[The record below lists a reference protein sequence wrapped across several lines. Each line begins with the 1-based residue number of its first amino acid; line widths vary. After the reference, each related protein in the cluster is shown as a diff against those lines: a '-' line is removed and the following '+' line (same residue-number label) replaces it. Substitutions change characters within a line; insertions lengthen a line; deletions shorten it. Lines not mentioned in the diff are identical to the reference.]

1 MPVMC
6 AILMLSQ
13 LSGCAV
19 VNSKEMLS
27 MINAGET
34 IEIEV
39 AAPSYD
45 VIVRGEQMEYVEWTQ
60 LDQLKTFD
68 NGFRQKFDEVFNIR
82 LLKEKG
88 LSGKSG
94 CLYVDKE
101 EDRNG
106 NTALQDALR
115 NKIFV
120 TKYWGDESVKS
131 KIADMASEAY
141 KDVGREEADKR
152 LMASINAY
160 YNLIEDYE
168 NPTSFNSTQSLS
180 REQFY
185 TLIFK
190 AENGVRKIEV
200 NESFESAIGGET
212 EYSKFAQEVE
222 DSGFL
227 RAGNKSLDQESYKGS
242 ITRAEAVY
250 MVVNRYFMGKF
261 ADVKD
266 KDKAFKDNKNAG
278 DLALKLK
285 FKHKDNQS
293 KQVICKDRWQSY
305 TLAYMIQNQ
314 KTGMQEELY
323 KAMVVAK
330 DLGLIEEENSRW
342 DEPISK
348 SEAIQL
354 VVNSHLA
361 RNSIAGYLSE
371 VEYGELNLDKFKIAK
386 ENGNDILGLDEDG
399 LRFGADWVEIPEGLV
414 VLDPERKLKGGI
426 TLLEARE
433 LMQMYIDMMKESSG
447 GELTDD
453 DKEALDDI
461 AGNYGTSWEEIE
473 ALDEL
478 IGRPSEKVESTGKS
492 GGKPASKVEEKPVD
506 KGKGEVSD
514 KGEEKPVEQPVDAP
528 LVFKTDK
535 WFTKE
540 EKEEARQRA
549 IEMGD
554 TDFERRAEEWEGIPD
569 WAKESRVS
577 PYTRKGSGG
586 SFDDPNPF
594 KGL

>member
-68 NGFRQKFDEVFNIR
+68 DGFRQKFDEVFNIK

-101 EDRNG
+101 GDRNG

-115 NKIFV
+115 NEVFV
-120 TKYWGDESVKS
+120 TKYWSDEGVKG
-131 KIADMASEAY
+131 KLADIASEAY
-141 KDVGREEADKR
+141 KDVDGLDDSKK
-152 LMASINAY
+152 LMASVNAY

-168 NPTSFNSTQSLS
+168 NPTSFNSTQSLT

-185 TLIFK
+185 TLMYK
-190 AENGVRKIEV
+190 AENGVKEIEV
-200 NESFESAIGGET
+200 NKSFESAIGGET

-222 DSGFL
+222 ENGFL
-227 RAGNKSLDQESYKGS
+227 RVGNKSLERESYKGS

-250 MVVNRYFMGKF
+250 MVVNKYFMGRF
-261 ADVKD
+261 AGVKD

-285 FKHKDNQS
+285 FKDKNNVAG
-293 KQVICKDRWQSY
+293 KERWQSY

-314 KTGMQEELY
+314 KDGMQEELY
-323 KAMVVAK
+323 KSMVVAK
-330 DLGLIEEENSRW
+330 DLGLIDEENSRW

-354 VVNSHLA
+354 VVDSHLA
-361 RNSIAGYLSE
+361 RNDIAGYLSK
-371 VEYGELNLDKFKIAK
+371 VEYGELNLDKFMIFK
-386 ENGNDILGLDEDG
+386 EDGNHILGLDEDG
-399 LRFGADWVEIPEGLV
+399 LQL
-414 VLDPERKLKGGI
+414 
-426 TLLEARE
+426 
-433 LMQMYIDMMKESSG
+433 
-447 GELTDD
+447 
-453 DKEALDDI
+453 
-461 AGNYGTSWEEIE
+461 
-473 ALDEL
+473 
-478 IGRPSEKVESTGKS
+478 GRPPKKVESTGKS
-492 GGKPASKVEEKPVD
+492 EEKPAGKVEEKPVD

-514 KGEEKPVEQPVDAP
+514 KGEEKPVEQPANAP

-549 IEMGD
+549 IEMGSLESW
-554 TDFERRAEEWEGIPD
+554 EREAKEWEAMPD
-569 WAKESRVS
+569 WGKKISVS
-577 PYTRKGSGG
+577 PYTRTGSGG